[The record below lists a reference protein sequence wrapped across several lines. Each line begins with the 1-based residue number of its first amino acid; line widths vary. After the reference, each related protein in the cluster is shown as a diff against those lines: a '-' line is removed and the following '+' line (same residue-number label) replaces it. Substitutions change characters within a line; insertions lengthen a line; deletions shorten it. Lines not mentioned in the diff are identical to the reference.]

1 MAKRIPDRSVDLPG
15 SLAFPGPLD
24 AEAPRP
30 SAAEPRVNK
39 SEEIRVEAQRLLDRG
54 EKPTPKAI
62 IQALQARGIAIVSP
76 QASQVLKR
84 MGIEGRPRRKKG
96 QAAERGQRP
105 LPRERDERP
114 SRAPLTD
121 TEAADDRP
129 SGSGRRAAGDDA
141 FTLHDLIAA
150 KQFAAMAGGP
160 RRAMRLLEALEKLV

>member
-1 MAKRIPDRSVDLPG
+1 MAKRSPDRSDDLSA
-15 SLAFPGPLD
+15 SLAFPGSVDGAGRGD
-24 AEAPRP
+24 AG
-30 SAAEPRVNK
+30 EPRVNK

-84 MGIEGRPRRKKG
+84 MGIVGRPRRKKG
-96 QAAERGQRP
+96 QAVDKAERS
-105 LPRERDERP
+105 LARERDERP
-114 SRAPLTD
+114 VRASD
-121 TEAADDRP
+121 SGSASSDERP
-129 SGSGRRAAGDDA
+129 SGAGKRDAGDDA